1 MKKVVFRNF
10 TKFTGKHKCQ
20 SLFFNK
26 VAGLRHR
33 CFPVNF
39 VKFAIISFSSKLLDD
54 CFYVNIRQIQ
64 NILKL
69 VSAILYQMFIFSP
82 NDKPFKN
89 YEKCFLFHLKSSFRS
104 RDIQIFVFFSLPFH
118 TFRNGCFGIFTKTIK
133 RFGTSFCCTFSA

>member
-10 TKFTGKHKCQ
+10 TKFTGKHLCQ

-39 VKFAIISFSSKLLDD
+39 VKFAIISFYSKLLDD
-54 CFYVNIRQIQ
+54 CFYVDIRQIQ

-69 VSAILYQMFIFSP
+69 VSAILYQFFIFSP
-82 NDKPFKN
+82 NFFTLQKLWKMLFISSKKLFVLEIFK
-89 YEKCFLFHLKSSFRS
+89 FLYFSPSF
-104 RDIQIFVFFSLPFH
+104 FFYLSVIALEDD
-118 TFRNGCFGIFTKTIK
+118 
-133 RFGTSFCCTFSA
+133 

>member
-10 TKFTGKHKCQ
+10 TKFTGKHLCQ

-39 VKFAIISFSSKLLDD
+39 VKFAIISFYSKLLDD
-54 CFYVNIRQIQ
+54 CFYVDIRQIQ

-69 VSAILYQMFIFSP
+69 VSAILYQFFIFSP
-82 NDKPFKN
+82 NFFTLQKLWKM
-89 YEKCFLFHLKSSFRS
+89 LFISSKKLFSFSRYSNFCIFFSSFPYFPQWLFW
-104 RDIQIFVFFSLPFH
+104 DIYQNYKEVWD
-118 TFRNGCFGIFTKTIK
+118 
-133 RFGTSFCCTFSA
+133 